1 MRIEA
6 TVRSGEILNYTITEV
21 ILLCNLLFSTVLKSG
36 PIPHEHKSIHT
47 HTHTHTHE
55 KALLQ
60 PDNPLLTIVQLPYCF
75 VPTKQLCFV
84 LLLRSGPPRLIRNWT
99 GSLTTGLLPVLFVC
113 EFVCVCAFVCVR
125 ACVIVCGESLA
136 VSRM

>member
-1 MRIEA
+1 MRTEG

-36 PIPHEHKSIHT
+36 PIPHEHKSTHTHAHT
-47 HTHTHTHE
+47 HTHTHK

-60 PDNPLLTIVQLPYCF
+60 PDNPQLTIVQLPYCF

-84 LLLRSGPPRLIRNWT
+84 LLLCSGSPRLIRNWT
-99 GSLTTGLLPVLFVC
+99 GSLTTGLLC
-113 EFVCVCAFVCVR
+113 VCVCVCV
-125 ACVIVCGESLA
+125 CDSVIVCVCDCVCVCVLL
-136 VSRM
+136 